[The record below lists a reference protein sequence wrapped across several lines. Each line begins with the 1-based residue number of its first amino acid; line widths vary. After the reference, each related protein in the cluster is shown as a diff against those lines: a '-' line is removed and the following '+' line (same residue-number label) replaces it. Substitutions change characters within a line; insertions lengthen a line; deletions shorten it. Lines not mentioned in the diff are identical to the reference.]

1 MVLRVMERC
10 ERYRHLLAAEA
21 GNDLEP
27 GLSSRLRSH
36 LGSCPSC
43 RAESDAYR
51 NVILLAR
58 NAFQEAPGLPAPVRA
73 RVLASALEAAS
84 RPRFWQ
90 GWLLSNP
97 LRPALLGATAAAAL
111 VLVTMM
117 VGRSWKP
124 EAGQPA
130 YAPVKIEM
138 QIQEDGKVRLA
149 WQDGRREVYTVRKS
163 KDPKGLSGS
172 ETHLV
177 RGNTWVDENPTS
189 SPVVFYQVN

>member
-1 MVLRVMERC
+1 MERC

-21 GNDLEP
+21 GNDLDP
-27 GLSSRLRSH
+27 GLSSSLRAH
-36 LGSCPSC
+36 LEACASC
-43 RAESDAYR
+43 RAEFDEYR

-58 NAFQEAPGLPAPVRA
+58 NAFQEVPVLPAPVRA
-73 RVLASALEAAS
+73 RVLAAAAEAAS

-90 GWLLSNP
+90 AWLSNP
-97 LRPALLGATAAAAL
+97 IRPALAGATAAAAL
-111 VLVTMM
+111 VLLTMM
-117 VGRSWKP
+117 AGRAWKP
-124 EAGQPA
+124 DTGQAA

-163 KDPKGLSGS
+163 RDPKGLSGA

-177 RGNTWVDENPTS
+177 RGNSWVDENPTS

>member
-1 MVLRVMERC
+1 MERC

-27 GLSSRLRSH
+27 GLSSILRSH
-36 LGSCPSC
+36 LGSCASC
-43 RAESDAYR
+43 RSELDAYG

-58 NAFQEAPGLPAPVRA
+58 NAFQEAPVLPASVRA
-73 RVLASALEAAS
+73 RVLATAAEAAS

-90 GWLLSNP
+90 GWLSNP
-97 LRPALLGATAAAAL
+97 LRPALAGATAAAAL
-111 VLVTMM
+111 VMVTMM
-117 VGRSWKP
+117 VGRAWKP
-124 EAGQPA
+124 EADQSD

-138 QIQEDGKVRLA
+138 QVQQDGKVRLA
-149 WQDGRREVYTVRKS
+149 WQDGRREVYRVRKS
-163 KDPKGLSGS
+163 RDPKGLSGA

-177 RGNTWVDENPTS
+177 RGNSWVDENPTS

>member
-1 MVLRVMERC
+1 MERC
-10 ERYRHLLAAEA
+10 ERYRHLLAPEA

-27 GLSSRLRSH
+27 GVSSSLRAH

-43 RAESDAYR
+43 RAEFDAYR

-58 NAFQEAPGLPAPVRA
+58 NAFQEVPALPGPVRA
-73 RVLASALEAAS
+73 RVLATAAEAAS

-90 GWLLSNP
+90 AWLSNP
-97 LRPALLGATAAAAL
+97 LRPALAGATAAAAL
-111 VLVTMM
+111 VLVTML
-117 VGRSWKP
+117 VGRPW
-124 EAGQPA
+124 QPHTSQSA

-163 KDPKGLSGS
+163 TDPKGLAGA